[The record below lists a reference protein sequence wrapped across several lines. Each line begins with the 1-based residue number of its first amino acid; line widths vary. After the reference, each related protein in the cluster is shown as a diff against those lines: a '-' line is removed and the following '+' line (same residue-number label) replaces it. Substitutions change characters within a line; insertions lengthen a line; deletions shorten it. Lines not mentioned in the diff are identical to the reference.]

1 MQKQTSSPIPTL
13 LLGIFFIIL
22 LINTTFNW
30 GSNGSLFL
38 WLILTVLIGWFV
50 IAIQNRMH
58 KAR

>member
-13 LLGIFFIIL
+13 LLGVFLVIL
-22 LINTTFNW
+22 IINTTFNW
-30 GSNGSLFL
+30 GSNGSLFI